1 METIFINIKKFIGNL
16 TGLMMCLLSFGVLAE
31 VLFGSAV
38 LGMSVIDNVINL
50 INTIGNNGVVGVI
63 ALVVFYEL
71 ITRCITNE
79 CCNK

>member
-1 METIFINIKKFIGNL
+1 METIFENIKKFIGNL

-71 ITRCITNE
+71 LSCKTSC
-79 CCNK
+79 KK